1 MSKRILVVFLA
12 FSALVASC
20 GGDAE
25 VADEAPASP
34 SLSPSPTGPAPTLT
48 EIPGPEDGVLAIL
61 DADGRFTTFL
71 RILLLESSERVPMF
85 LSSPVWNNTLFAPTD
100 EAFETLPDGALDYL
114 LSDDP
119 QAEFDLLR
127 VIEHHV
133 VDTVRPVSDFKSG
146 ELTTIAG
153 TLQVT
158 IEGERLMVDEATVIQ
173 ADVEASNGNVHVVDR
188 VPIPETVEIR

>member
-1 MSKRILVVFLA
+1 MSMRILVTLLA
-12 FSALVASC
+12 FSLVASC
-20 GGDAE
+20 RGDSKE
-25 VADEAPASP
+25 ADEPPASP
-34 SLSPSPTGPAPTLT
+34 SPSPSPTGPAPTPT

-100 EAFETLPDGALDYL
+100 EAFETLPDGTLDYL

-133 VDTVRPVSDFKSG
+133 VDTVRPVSDFKPG

-158 IEGERLMVDEATVIQ
+158 IEGDRVMVDDATVIQ
-173 ADVEASNGNVHVVDR
+173 ADVEASNGIVHVIDR
-188 VPIPETVEIR
+188 VLIPEAVEIG

>member
-1 MSKRILVVFLA
+1 MRILVTLIA

-20 GGDAE
+20 GGDSE
-25 VADEAPASP
+25 EADEPPASP
-34 SLSPSPTGPAPTLT
+34 SPSPSPTGPAPTPT
-48 EIPGPEDGVLAIL
+48 EIPGPDDGVLAIL

-100 EAFETLPDGALDYL
+100 EAFESLPDGSLDYL
-114 LSDDP
+114 LSDDA

-133 VDTVRPVSDFKSG
+133 VDTVRPVSDFEPG

-158 IEGERLMVDEATVIQ
+158 IVGGRLVVDRATVIQ
-173 ADVEASNGNVHVVDR
+173 ADVEASNGILHVIDR
-188 VPIPETVEIR
+188 VLIPETVEIG